1 MGRAQKYPTIKQ
13 AKRHLSTAHLSM
25 DSNYHK
31 PLRIYLVSSADS
43 PEFTHVT
50 RVLTRSNLIAL
61 DAEWK
66 PIRSHQPNFP
76 TVSLLQLACQLDPRL
91 SSDSDELNETVV
103 FLLDLSSIPLSSILE
118 LLKEVFVS
126 PDVLKLGFKFKQD
139 LIYLSSTFC
148 SQGCEPGF
156 DRVSTEVLGK
166 GVTCIW
172 LTLNLN
178 FFGLG
183 NRKSMFELKF
193 LGRIFIN
200 VTVILNNFIPVEPY
214 LDIASIY
221 NYLQHKQHGRKLP
234 RETKS
239 LATICKEVLGISLSK
254 ELQCSDWSHRPLTEE
269 QKTYAATDAHCLLE
283 IFNSFR
289 DKVSQE
295 GNSSGNIV
303 ELHSFDVDLG
313 LKEILEKPEVG
324 NKIIRT
330 RVCDALDIVRAAA
343 SSQYSQ
349 HVAEGVVSRISCRT
363 TMPMDE
369 FFLKIVRKHGEKLV
383 LRESDRA
390 PKTSKKKGKRRSSAV
405 VILKEKQ
412 VDNFGDWQGPP
423 TWDLSL
429 GGDGCP
435 KFLCDVMVE
444 GLAKHL
450 RCVGIDA
457 AIPNSKKP
465 ESRELIDQAS
475 KEKRVL
481 LTRDAK
487 LLRHQYL
494 IKNQIYRVKSL
505 LKNEQLLEVIETF
518 QLKISE
524 DQLMSRC
531 TKCNGRF
538 IQKPLS
544 MEEAVEAAKG
554 FQRIPDCLFDKNL
567 EFWQCIDCHQL
578 YWEVASNLLSY
589 GAVLFLFANGCLSF
603 MSNTRYQLRRN

>member
-1 MGRAQKYPTIKQ
+1 
-13 AKRHLSTAHLSM
+13 M

-31 PLRIYLVSSADS
+31 PLRIYLVSSTDL
-43 PEFTHVT
+43 PEFTHLT
-50 RVLTRSNLIAL
+50 RALTRSNLIAL

-148 SQGCEPGF
+148 SQGCEPRF
-156 DRVSTEVLGK
+156 DR
-166 GVTCIW
+166 
-172 LTLNLN
+172 
-178 FFGLG
+178 
-183 NRKSMFELKF
+183 
-193 LGRIFIN
+193 
-200 VTVILNNFIPVEPY
+200 VEPY

-254 ELQCSDWSHRPLTEE
+254 ELQCSDWSRRPLTEE

-295 GNSSGNIV
+295 GFITGNSSGNIV

-423 TWDLSL
+423 PWDSSL

-578 YWEVASNLLSY
+578 YWEGTQYHNAVQKFIDVCKLSE
-589 GAVLFLFANGCLSF
+589 
-603 MSNTRYQLRRN
+603 